1 MAGSLFAEGY
11 FTPGE
16 IRRIVLRIKVE
27 VNEAEFKSLAACKP
41 CPKCG
46 TLLSGHVCRVAQR
59 HRLAQYGLGHDFI
72 AMLLKSY

>member
-27 VNEAEFKSLAACKP
+27 VNEAEFKSLA
-41 CPKCG
+41 
-46 TLLSGHVCRVAQR
+46 VC
-59 HRLAQYGLGHDFI
+59 
-72 AMLLKSY
+72 